1 MLYFTYTKLQK
12 SNVFIDNSL
21 PDRATREMV
30 TKRRRQRRCETVI
43 DELSA
48 KPVLGPAGGGGRG
61 ASAVYVEQQ
70 ARVGGARDG
79 RRSTAMREWS
89 ASASRPA
96 VLSRMASA
104 SSLKARSMLM
114 LAFADV
120 SMNLMPCSRAICAQQ
135 ESTGLSVSIEPL
147 LKSTCYDNRDY
158 LLVI

>member
-1 MLYFTYTKLQK
+1 M
-12 SNVFIDNSL
+12 FIANSL
-21 PDRATREMV
+21 PGRAAADEAVRRWGDEAM
-30 TKRRRQRRCETVI
+30 RRRRSDEAVVNEHRVRPVPEVRLWWSVRGSGRR
-43 DELSA
+43 A
-48 KPVLGPAGGGGRG
+48 AG
-61 ASAVYVEQQ
+61 AAYVEQQ

-120 SMNLMPCSRAICAQQ
+120 SMNRMLCSRAICAHRAT
-135 ESTGLSVSIEPL
+135 SGLSITIKPL
-147 LKSTCYDNRDY
+147 GRIC
-158 LLVI
+158 